1 MLPNWTEHDLTV
13 NGIQLHYTR
22 TGGAKPPFV
31 LAHGFSDNGQCW
43 LPTVLELQDEYDI
56 LLPDARAHGKS
67 ARVSPGE
74 KIDMPGDL
82 ANFITALGLT
92 GVVLGGH
99 SMGASTSARTAAL
112 IPERLKGLIL
122 EDPAWRHP
130 PAVPPPPPDPTAPN
144 PWIDFLLKAKT
155 MTTEQ
160 VMAHCR
166 AESPTWAEIELRPWA
181 ESKQQ
186 FDTGIFQAENM
197 LFGDFLAEAR
207 AIRCPTLLLTADAD
221 KGAIVTP
228 EAAAEA
234 SAANPL
240 IQVANIPG
248 VGHNIRREAFPAFL
262 KAVRS
267 FLASLA

>member
-1 MLPNWTEHDLTV
+1 MLNNWTEHDLTV

-22 TGGAKPPFV
+22 TGGAKPPLV
-31 LAHGFSDNGQCW
+31 LAHGFSDHGQCW
-43 LPTVLELQDEYDI
+43 LPTVLEMQGEYDVI
-56 LLPDARAHGKS
+56 LPDARAHGKS

-82 ANFITALGLT
+82 AGLIAALGLT

-99 SMGASTSARTAAL
+99 SMGASTSARAAPL

-130 PAVPPPPPDPTAPN
+130 PATPPAREDPAQPN
-144 PWIDFLLKAKT
+144 PWMEFLVKART
-155 MTTEQ
+155 MPTEEI
-160 VMAHCR
+160 MAKCR
-166 AESPTWAEIELRPWA
+166 ADSPAWAEIELRPWA

-186 FDTGIFQAENM
+186 FDTGLFQAENM
-197 LFGDFLAEAR
+197 VFGDFLEEAR
-207 AIRCPTLLLTADAD
+207 AIRCPTLLLTADVD
-221 KGAIVTP
+221 KGGIVSP
-228 EAAAEA
+228 EAAADA
-234 SAANPL
+234 RAVNPL
-240 IQVANIPG
+240 IQVVNIPG

-267 FLASLA
+267 FLASLS